1 MKQNNLIDVPDS
13 IFEAFGFALPK
24 SVSAPYQKGGSIT
37 DYVGGNRIIS
47 LKKENTYQ
55 EAYPI
60 MNGIDILKLS
70 YPSMPKEGYKQM
82 EYVLQVISRHIKNI
96 LSSFQKD
103 TNPKTSAEDKSTA
116 FILSILE
123 PFKDELQISHVNAS
137 ATPAADIACAAFSLP
152 SCYCIRLSCIGGET
166 VYGAIGAKRRR
177 KEGYY
182 HFPGNYS
189 QTAHLIDLIRFLSM
203 AFVFSGINQIQASIK
218 LPLVQDVFEQYMNK
232 GNTYLPGKEKNMLAE
247 CIQQGKQ
254 MSVKHLFQTYIDR
267 GQNRFY
273 LINHSFLLLDAVQ
286 ILCKVLE
293 IYNDICFE
301 QRHRS
306 EIGRSIATA
315 YITKKN
321 IPQSVQDV
329 MEKTS
334 FIKYFKFVEFDEEV
348 DLASVKAIER
358 EFELLNSAYF
368 SGRSFK
374 EVTLR
379 FRKLGKHKASGL
391 YYPTLHTLCVDI
403 RCPSSFIHEYFHMI
417 DDQLGDLS
425 LEVTFNQLV
434 ILYKEA
440 FLQQMDVLDE
450 NVKNTLNGKSK
461 YNLAYFFRR
470 AEIFARCGEI
480 YFTRIIKV
488 ESSLIKP
495 DLTYAYP
502 ESEEL
507 DKKIK
512 DYYELLLTERMPG
525 YCLSA
530 AQQKEV

>member
-1 MKQNNLIDVPDS
+1 
-13 IFEAFGFALPK
+13 
-24 SVSAPYQKGGSIT
+24 
-37 DYVGGNRIIS
+37 
-47 LKKENTYQ
+47 
-55 EAYPI
+55 
-60 MNGIDILKLS
+60 
-70 YPSMPKEGYKQM
+70 
-82 EYVLQVISRHIKNI
+82 
-96 LSSFQKD
+96 
-103 TNPKTSAEDKSTA
+103 
-116 FILSILE
+116 
-123 PFKDELQISHVNAS
+123 
-137 ATPAADIACAAFSLP
+137 
-152 SCYCIRLSCIGGET
+152 
-166 VYGAIGAKRRR
+166 
-177 KEGYY
+177 
-182 HFPGNYS
+182 
-189 QTAHLIDLIRFLSM
+189 
-203 AFVFSGINQIQASIK
+203 
-218 LPLVQDVFEQYMNK
+218 
-232 GNTYLPGKEKNMLAE
+232 MLAE

-450 NVKNTLNGKSK
+450 NIKNTLNGKSK